1 MFVSQMDRSKLYC
14 KSVAITEEN
23 FNDSTIF
30 CHISGGTI
38 IFYIIISL
46 DSNWYS
52 YMSLLGAVFHYF
64 IVNMALWWFFHVCSI
79 FYKIMFP
86 MTAKQYEKKE
96 KYFHIVLLVTGKL
109 NMRQLNDINLCL
121 IYLTCL
127 HSLIFLFILIICS
140 VYSMHTDVLLIVIP
154 NWFVANICSMS
165 LLI

>member
-1 MFVSQMDRSKLYC
+1 
-14 KSVAITEEN
+14 
-23 FNDSTIF
+23 
-30 CHISGGTI
+30 
-38 IFYIIISL
+38 
-46 DSNWYS
+46 
-52 YMSLLGAVFHYF
+52 MSLLGAVFHYF

-154 NWFVANICSMS
+154 N
-165 LLI
+165 